1 MSESDLAPVS
11 VESSDGRILTGV
23 GVTEASLEKTM
34 ERHAPDAPEPSTV
47 AADAPDQSQPKPSRG
62 AKRFDQLTAEREE
75 ARREAAAAKHERDE
89 LARQLAQRAAP
100 VAPASVPSPAVAA
113 PAAAAAPSPTR
124 PKPSES
130 EVGDKYESYADFV
143 EDLADWKSEQR
154 LAALDFDARIRSS
167 IEADRASRSFVEHVD
182 QVKAKAREVYQ
193 DFDAVLKKG
202 PGAEISLGQTDAQA
216 VARVETI
223 LRSPHAEHLLY
234 AISKDAAIA
243 QQLAQ
248 YSDIEFGMA
257 LSRFVPPA
265 DTSVASP
272 ASTGIRRPVVAPA
285 PFTPVSGGSKTS
297 VTSSSELAKK
307 GFDFDRSGYREKR
320 AAERGLKLRSR

>member
-1 MSESDLAPVS
+1 MSDADLTPVS

-23 GVTEASLEKTM
+23 GVSEDALKTTM
-34 ERHAPDAPEPSTV
+34 ERHEPAETPEPAAPV
-47 AADAPDQSQPKPSRG
+47 ATPDPKPSRG
-62 AKRFDQLTAEREE
+62 AKRFDQLTAEREA
-75 ARREAAAAKHERDE
+75 ARREAAAAKHERDD
-89 LARQLAQRAAP
+89 LARQLAQRATPA
-100 VAPASVPSPAVAA
+100 APAPVPSPAVAA

-143 EDLADWKSEQR
+143 EDLADWKAEQR
-154 LAALDFDARIRSS
+154 LAAQDFDARIRSS
-167 IEADRASRSFVEHVD
+167 IEADRASRSFVEHVG

-193 DFDAVLKKG
+193 DFDAVLEKG
-202 PGAEISLGQTDAQA
+202 PGAEIPLGQTDAQA

-234 AISKDAAIA
+234 AISQDADIA
-243 QQLAQ
+243 RQLAQ

-272 ASTGIRRPVVAPA
+272 ASTGVRRPVVAPA
-285 PFTPVSGGSKTS
+285 PYQPVGSASKTTATPS
-297 VTSSSELAKK
+297 AGLIAKA
-307 GFDFDRSGYREKR
+307 GFDFDKSGYREKR
-320 AAERGLKLRSR
+320 AAERGVRRR